1 MITASEEEG
10 DTILYGNYAE
20 AAEAVD
26 GTVEV
31 LRAAADM
38 GVEITPGIVQMLIA
52 TLTQVSVWLRAE
64 FDKTD

>member
-1 MITASEEEG
+1 M
-10 DTILYGNYAE
+10 YGNYAE

-52 TLTQVSVWLRAE
+52 TLTQVSAWLKAE

>member
-1 MITASEEEG
+1 MYE
-10 DTILYGNYAE
+10 NYAE

-38 GVEITPGIVQMLIA
+38 GIEITPGVVQMLIA
-52 TLTQVSVWLRAE
+52 TLTQVSAWLRSE
-64 FDKTD
+64 FDKMD

>member
-1 MITASEEEG
+1 M
-10 DTILYGNYAE
+10 YGNYAE

-38 GVEITPGIVQMLIA
+38 GIEITPGIVQMLIA